1 MTAALSANLSATQT
15 QVLQHAALTT
25 EGRLL
30 WFPENLKG
38 GAKAKVLGSLSKRD
52 LITSQG
58 PDWFIA
64 TAGYAALGLP
74 RRAPV
79 TLAAL
84 DAVIANA
91 SANEQAAAEPT
102 QRTPSKQAQVLTLLQ
117 RDEGATL
124 QQMCALT
131 NWQAHTVR
139 GALAGAFKKKL
150 GLVITSTKD
159 AGGER
164 TYRLAPTGAP
174 A

>member
-1 MTAALSANLSATQT
+1 MSADLSATQT
-15 QVLQHAALTT
+15 QVLQHAALQT

-38 GAKAKVLGSLSKRD
+38 GGKANLLGSLSKRD
-52 LITSQG
+52 LIASLG
-58 PDWFIA
+58 PDWFVSA
-64 TAGYAALGLP
+64 AGYAALGLP

-91 SANEQAAAEPT
+91 TAADQTAQKST
-102 QRTPSKQAQVLTLLQ
+102 QRTPSKQAQVLALLQ

-131 NWQAHTVR
+131 NWQAHTMR
-139 GALAGAFKKKL
+139 GALAGALKKKL
-150 GLVITSTKD
+150 GLVITSSKD

-164 TYRLAPTGAP
+164 TYRLAPAGAP

>member
-1 MTAALSANLSATQT
+1 MSADLSATQT
-15 QVLQHAALTT
+15 QVLQHAALHT

-38 GAKAKVLGSLSKRD
+38 GAKAKVLSSLSKRD
-52 LITSQG
+52 LITSLG
-58 PDWFIA
+58 PDWFVA

-91 SANEQAAAEPT
+91 SANEQAAAGPT
-102 QRTPSKQAQVLTLLQ
+102 QRTPSKQAQVRALLQ
-117 RDEGATL
+117 REEGATL

-150 GLVITSTKD
+150 GLVITSSKD

-164 TYRLAPTGAP
+164 TYRLAPAGAP

>member
-1 MTAALSANLSATQT
+1 MKAAMSPTAA
-15 QVLQHAALTT
+15 QVLQHAALQT

-52 LITSQG
+52 LITCQG
-58 PDWFIA
+58 PDWFVA
-64 TAGYAALGLP
+64 APGYAALGLP
-74 RRAPV
+74 WRAPV

-91 SANEQAAAEPT
+91 QAAAEPT
-102 QRTPSKQAQVLTLLQ
+102 QRTPSKQAQVLALLQ

-131 NWQAHTVR
+131 HWQAHTMR

-164 TYRLAPTGAP
+164 TYRLAPTGA
-174 A
+174 AA

>member
-1 MTAALSANLSATQT
+1 MSADLSATQT
-15 QVLQHAALTT
+15 QVLQHAALHT

-52 LITSQG
+52 LITSLG
-58 PDWFIA
+58 PDWFVSA
-64 TAGYAALGLP
+64 AGYAALGLP

-84 DAVIANA
+84 DAVIDNA
-91 SANEQAAAEPT
+91 QAEAEPT
-102 QRTPSKQAQVLTLLQ
+102 QRTPSKQAQVLALLQ

-131 NWQAHTVR
+131 NWQAHTMR

-150 GLVITSTKD
+150 GLTITSSKD

-164 TYRLAPTGAP
+164 TYRLAPAGA
-174 A
+174 AA

>member
-1 MTAALSANLSATQT
+1 MTTALSTNLSATQT

-38 GAKAKVLGSLSKRD
+38 GAKAKVLVSLSKRD
-52 LITSQG
+52 LITRQG
-58 PDWFIA
+58 PDWFVA
-64 TAGYAALGLP
+64 APGYAALGLP

-91 SANEQAAAEPT
+91 QAAAGPT
-102 QRTPSKQAQVLTLLQ
+102 HRTPSKQAMVLALLQ

-131 NWQAHTVR
+131 NWQAHTMR

-150 GLVITSTKD
+150 GLVITSSKD

-164 TYRLAPTGAP
+164 TYRLAPAGAP

>member
-1 MTAALSANLSATQT
+1 MSANLSVTAT
-15 QVLQHAALTT
+15 QVLQHAALHT

-52 LITSQG
+52 LITSLG
-58 PDWFIA
+58 PDWFVSA
-64 TAGYAALGLP
+64 AGYAALGLP

-84 DAVIANA
+84 EAVIANA
-91 SANEQAAAEPT
+91 TAAGPT
-102 QRTPSKQAQVLTLLQ
+102 QRTPSKQAQVLALLQ

-131 NWQAHTVR
+131 NWQAHTMR

-150 GLVITSTKD
+150 GLTITSSKD

-164 TYRLAPTGAP
+164 TYRLAPAGAP
-174 A
+174 V

>member
-1 MTAALSANLSATQT
+1 MSADLSPTQT
-15 QVLQHAALTT
+15 QVLQHAALHT

-30 WFPENLKG
+30 WFPQNLKG
-38 GAKAKVLGSLSKRD
+38 GAKAKVLSSLSKRD
-52 LITSQG
+52 LIASSG
-58 PDWFIA
+58 PDWFVA
-64 TAGYAALGLP
+64 PEGYAAIGLP

-79 TLAAL
+79 SLAAL
-84 DAVIANA
+84 DAVIATA
-91 SANEQAAAEPT
+91 TAIDQTAQKST
-102 QRTPSKQAQVLTLLQ
+102 QSTPSKQAQVLALLQ

-131 NWQAHTVR
+131 NWQAHTMR

-150 GLVITSTKD
+150 GLTISSSKD

-164 TYRLAPTGAP
+164 TYRLAPKGAP

>member
-1 MTAALSANLSATQT
+1 MSANLSATQT
-15 QVLQHAALTT
+15 QVLQHAALHT

-30 WFPENLKG
+30 WFPQNLKG
-38 GAKAKVLGSLSKRD
+38 GAKANLLGSLSKRD
-52 LITSQG
+52 LIASSG
-58 PDWFIA
+58 PDWFVA
-64 TAGYAALGLP
+64 PEGYAAIGLP

-91 SANEQAAAEPT
+91 TAAGPT
-102 QRTPSKQAQVLTLLQ
+102 QRTTSKQAQVLALLQ

-131 NWQAHTVR
+131 NWQAHTMR

-150 GLVITSTKD
+150 GLTITSHKD

-164 TYRLAPTGAP
+164 TYRLAPAGAP
-174 A
+174 V

>member
-1 MTAALSANLSATQT
+1 MKAAMSPKAA
-15 QVLQHAALTT
+15 QVLQHAALHT
-25 EGRLL
+25 EGRLI

-38 GAKAKVLGSLSKRD
+38 GGKANLLGSLSKRD
-52 LITSQG
+52 LIICIG
-58 PDWFIA
+58 PDWFVSA
-64 TAGYAALGLP
+64 PGYAALDLP

-91 SANEQAAAEPT
+91 TAADQTDVKST
-102 QRTPSKQAQVLTLLQ
+102 QRTPSKQAQVLALLQ

-124 QQMCALT
+124 QQMCTLT
-131 NWQAHTVR
+131 NWQAHTMR

-150 GLVITSTKD
+150 GLVITSHKA

-164 TYRLAPTGAP
+164 TYRLAPAGAP

>member
-1 MTAALSANLSATQT
+1 MTAALSTNLSATQT

-64 TAGYAALGLP
+64 TAGYAALGLS

-91 SANEQAAAEPT
+91 NANEQAAAEPT
-102 QRTPSKQAQVLTLLQ
+102 QRTPSKQAQVLALLQ

-131 NWQAHTVR
+131 NWQAHTMR
-139 GALAGAFKKKL
+139 GALAGSFKKKL
-150 GLVITSTKD
+150 GLVITSSKD

-164 TYRLAPTGAP
+164 IYRLAPTGAP

>member
-1 MTAALSANLSATQT
+1 MKAAMSPTAA
-15 QVLQHAALTT
+15 QVLQHAALHT

-38 GAKAKVLGSLSKRD
+38 GGKANLLGSLSKRD
-52 LITSQG
+52 LITCQG
-58 PDWFIA
+58 PDWFVS

-91 SANEQAAAEPT
+91 TAAHQPAQKSS
-102 QRTPSKQAQVLTLLQ
+102 QRTPSKQAQVLALLQ

-131 NWQAHTVR
+131 NWQAHTMR

-150 GLVITSTKD
+150 GLTITSSKD

-164 TYRLAPTGAP
+164 IYRLAPTGAP

>member
-1 MTAALSANLSATQT
+1 MSADLSTTQT
-15 QVLQHAALTT
+15 QVLQHAALHT

-52 LITSQG
+52 LITSLG
-58 PDWFIA
+58 PDWFVSA
-64 TAGYAALGLP
+64 AGYAALGLP

-84 DAVIANA
+84 EAVIANA
-91 SANEQAAAEPT
+91 TAAGPT
-102 QRTPSKQAQVLTLLQ
+102 QRTPSKQAQVLALLQ

-131 NWQAHTVR
+131 NWQAHTMR
-139 GALAGAFKKKL
+139 GALAGSFKKKL
-150 GLVITSTKD
+150 GLVITSSKD

>member
-1 MTAALSANLSATQT
+1 MSADLSATQT

-52 LITSQG
+52 LITRQG
-58 PDWFIA
+58 PDWFVA
-64 TAGYAALGLP
+64 APGYAALGLP

-91 SANEQAAAEPT
+91 SANAQATAKST
-102 QRTPSKQAQVLTLLQ
+102 QRTPSKQAQVLALLQ

-131 NWQAHTVR
+131 NWQAHTMR
-139 GALAGAFKKKL
+139 GALAGSFKKKL
-150 GLVITSTKD
+150 GLVITSSKD

-164 TYRLAPTGAP
+164 TYRLAPAGAP

>member
-1 MTAALSANLSATQT
+1 MNAAMSPKAA
-15 QVLQHAALTT
+15 QVLQHAALHT

-38 GAKAKVLGSLSKRD
+38 GGKANLLGSLNKRD
-52 LITSQG
+52 LIACSG
-58 PDWFIA
+58 PDWFVSA
-64 TAGYAALGLP
+64 AGYAALGLP

-84 DAVIANA
+84 EAVIANA
-91 SANEQAAAEPT
+91 QAATGPT
-102 QRTPSKQAQVLTLLQ
+102 QRTPSKQAQVLALLQ

-150 GLVITSTKD
+150 GLVITSHKD

-164 TYRLAPTGAP
+164 TYRLAPAGA
-174 A
+174 AA

>member
-1 MTAALSANLSATQT
+1 
-15 QVLQHAALTT
+15 
-25 EGRLL
+25 
-30 WFPENLKG
+30 
-38 GAKAKVLGSLSKRD
+38 

-58 PDWFIA
+58 SDWFVA
-64 TAGYAALGLP
+64 APGYAALGLP

-79 TLAAL
+79 TLVAL

-91 SANEQAAAEPT
+91 SPNDQAAEQAAQKSS
-102 QRTPSKQAQVLTLLQ
+102 QRTPCKQAQVLALLQ

-124 QQMCALT
+124 KQMCALT
-131 NWQAHTVR
+131 NWQAHTMR

-150 GLVITSTKD
+150 GLTITSSKD

-164 TYRLAPTGAP
+164 TYRLATEGSP

>member
-1 MTAALSANLSATQT
+1 MSADLSATQT
-15 QVLQHAALTT
+15 QVLQHAALHT

-30 WFPENLKG
+30 WFPQNLKG

-52 LITSQG
+52 LITCSG
-58 PDWFIA
+58 PDWFVS

-79 TLAAL
+79 SLAAL

-91 SANEQAAAEPT
+91 TAAGPT
-102 QRTPSKQAQVLTLLQ
+102 QRTPSKQAQVLALLQ

-131 NWQAHTVR
+131 NWQAHTMR

-150 GLVITSTKD
+150 GLVITSSKD

-164 TYRLAPTGAP
+164 TYRLALAGA
-174 A
+174 AA

>member
-1 MTAALSANLSATQT
+1 MKAAMSPTAA
-15 QVLQHAALTT
+15 QVLQHAALHT

-38 GAKAKVLGSLSKRD
+38 GGKANLLGSLSKRD
-52 LITSQG
+52 LITCQG
-58 PDWFIA
+58 SDWFVA

-91 SANEQAAAEPT
+91 QAAAKSS
-102 QRTPSKQAQVLTLLQ
+102 QRIPSKQAQVLALLQ

-131 NWQAHTVR
+131 GWQAHTVR
-139 GALAGAFKKKL
+139 GALAGSFKKKL
-150 GLVITSTKD
+150 GLVITSSKD

>member
-1 MTAALSANLSATQT
+1 
-15 QVLQHAALTT
+15 
-25 EGRLL
+25 
-30 WFPENLKG
+30 
-38 GAKAKVLGSLSKRD
+38 
-52 LITSQG
+52 
-58 PDWFIA
+58 
-64 TAGYAALGLP
+64 
-74 RRAPV
+74 V

-91 SANEQAAAEPT
+91 SANDQAAEQAAQKSS
-102 QRTPSKQAQVLTLLQ
+102 QRTPSKQAQVLALLQ

-131 NWQAHTVR
+131 NWQAHTMR

-150 GLVITSTKD
+150 GLVITSSKD

-164 TYRLAPTGAP
+164 TYRLAPAGAP

>member
-1 MTAALSANLSATQT
+1 MTAAMSPTAA
-15 QVLQHAALTT
+15 QVLQHAALHT

-58 PDWFIA
+58 PDWFVA
-64 TAGYAALGLP
+64 APGYAALGLP
-74 RRAPV
+74 RCAPV

-84 DAVIANA
+84 EAVIANA
-91 SANEQAAAEPT
+91 TAADQPAQKST
-102 QRTPSKQAQVLTLLQ
+102 QRTPSKQAQVLALLQ

-131 NWQAHTVR
+131 GWQAHTVR

-150 GLVITSTKD
+150 GLVITSSKD

-164 TYRLAPTGAP
+164 TYRLATEGAP

>member
-1 MTAALSANLSATQT
+1 MKAAMSPTAA
-15 QVLQHAALTT
+15 QVLQHAALHT

-38 GAKAKVLGSLSKRD
+38 GGKANLLGSLSKRD
-52 LITSQG
+52 LITCQG
-58 PDWFIA
+58 SDWFVA
-64 TAGYAALGLP
+64 APGYAALGLP

-84 DAVIANA
+84 DAVIANNQPA
-91 SANEQAAAEPT
+91 QKST
-102 QRTPSKQAQVLTLLQ
+102 QRTPSKQAQVLALLQ

-131 NWQAHTVR
+131 NWQAHTMR

-150 GLVITSTKD
+150 GLVITSSKD

-164 TYRLAPTGAP
+164 IYRLAPTGAP

>member
-1 MTAALSANLSATQT
+1 MKAAMSPKAA
-15 QVLQHAALTT
+15 QVLQHAALQT

-30 WFPENLKG
+30 WFPETLKG
-38 GAKAKVLGSLSKRD
+38 GGKANLLGSLSKRD
-52 LITSQG
+52 LITSLG
-58 PDWFIA
+58 PDWFVSA
-64 TAGYAALGLP
+64 AGYAALDLP
-74 RRAPV
+74 RRAPA

-91 SANEQAAAEPT
+91 TAAGPT
-102 QRTPSKQAQVLTLLQ
+102 QRTLSKQAQVLALLQ

-131 NWQAHTVR
+131 NWQAHTMR

-164 TYRLAPTGAP
+164 IYRLAPAGAP

>member
-1 MTAALSANLSATQT
+1 MSANLSATQT
-15 QVLQHAALTT
+15 QVLQHAALHT

-30 WFPENLKG
+30 WFPQNLKG

-52 LITSQG
+52 LIASQG
-58 PDWFIA
+58 PDWFVSA
-64 TAGYAALGLP
+64 TGYAALNLP

-91 SANEQAAAEPT
+91 TAAGPT
-102 QRTPSKQAQVLTLLQ
+102 QRTPSKQAQVLALLQ

-124 QQMCALT
+124 QQMCTLT
-131 NWQAHTVR
+131 NWQAHTMR

-150 GLVITSTKD
+150 GLTIISSKD

-164 TYRLAPTGAP
+164 TYRLAPAGA
-174 A
+174 AL

>member
-1 MTAALSANLSATQT
+1 MKAAMSPKAA
-15 QVLQHAALTT
+15 QVLQHAALHT

-30 WFPENLKG
+30 WFPQNLKG

-52 LITSQG
+52 LITSSG
-58 PDWFIA
+58 PDWFVS
-64 TAGYAALGLP
+64 TAGYAALGMP
-74 RRAPV
+74 GRAPV
-79 TLAAL
+79 TLEAL

-91 SANEQAAAEPT
+91 QAAAGST
-102 QRTPSKQAQVLTLLQ
+102 QRTTSKQAQVLALLQ

-131 NWQAHTVR
+131 NWQAHTMR

-150 GLVITSTKD
+150 GLTITSSKD

-164 TYRLAPTGAP
+164 TYRLAPKGAP

>member
-1 MTAALSANLSATQT
+1 MNAAMSLKAA
-15 QVLQHAALTT
+15 QVLQHAALQT
-25 EGRLL
+25 EGRLV

-38 GAKAKVLGSLSKRD
+38 GGKANLLGSLSKRD
-52 LITSQG
+52 LITCSV
-58 PDWFIA
+58 PDWFVS
-64 TAGYAALGLP
+64 TAGYAALDLP

-91 SANEQAAAEPT
+91 TAADQTAQKSS
-102 QRTPSKQAQVLTLLQ
+102 QRTPSKQAQVLALLQ

-131 NWQAHTVR
+131 NWQAHTMR
-139 GALAGAFKKKL
+139 GALAGSFKKKL
-150 GLVITSTKD
+150 GLVITSSKD

-164 TYRLAPTGAP
+164 TYRMVPTGAP

>member
-1 MTAALSANLSATQT
+1 MSADLSATQT
-15 QVLQHAALTT
+15 QVLQHAALHT

-38 GAKAKVLGSLSKRD
+38 GAKAKVLSSLSKRD

-58 PDWFIA
+58 PDWFVS

-84 DAVIANA
+84 DAVIATA
-91 SANEQAAAEPT
+91 TAIDQTAQEST
-102 QRTPSKQAQVLTLLQ
+102 QRTPSKQAQVLALLQ

-131 NWQAHTVR
+131 NWQAHTMR

-150 GLVITSTKD
+150 GLVITSHKD

-164 TYRLAPTGAP
+164 TYRLAPAGA
-174 A
+174 AT